1 MPDKVLIIDDDVE
14 TLRLVGLM
22 LERQG
27 YLISAADSGARA
39 IQKAITEHPDIILLD
54 VMMPDMSG
62 IEVAKQLRARPET
75 ADVPIIMFTAKSQ
88 VDDKVEGL
96 EAGADAYLTKPTQPR
111 ELLAQVKALL
121 TRAKKARAAAPGVS
135 APPPRRGY
143 VIGVVSAKGGV
154 GVTTVATNLAV
165 TIRKLTRETVL
176 VADYRPGAGGIG
188 LCLGFTGPNGV
199 RKLLR
204 KDARSINERD
214 IKNEISSHPSGIQVF
229 LAPDRPREAIY
240 FVRVEQYRTIA
251 KLLPHLAKYVILDLG
266 PALPPITQAVIEYCD
281 EFIVVVDPSPESTIQ
296 TKSLLDDLNTLG
308 VGSGRVRVVMVNR
321 LASGLQLTW
330 SQLQEKIGHSI
341 ETVITPAP
349 ELAFRAR
356 QSHIPMVL
364 QQPNGLT
371 AEQYTK
377 LAAAVL
383 ELA

>member
-27 YLISAADSGARA
+27 YLISAADNGARA
-39 IQKAITEHPDIILLD
+39 IQKAITERPDIILLD

-121 TRAKKARAAAPGVS
+121 TRAKKARAASVEAS
-135 APPPRRGY
+135 APTPRRGH
-143 VIGVVSAKGGV
+143 VIGVLSAKGGV

-165 TIRKLTRETVL
+165 TVRKLTGESVL
-176 VADYRPGAGGIG
+176 VADYRPGTGGIS
-188 LCLGFTGPNGV
+188 LCLGFSSSNGV

-204 KDARSINERD
+204 KDAKTIKERD
-214 IKNEISSHPSGIQVF
+214 VKNEITSHSSGIQVF

-240 FVRVEQYRTIA
+240 FVRVEQYRAIA
-251 KLLPHLAKYVILDLG
+251 RMLPQLAKYVILDLG
-266 PALPPITQAVIEYCD
+266 PALPPVTQAVIEYCD
-281 EFIVVVDPSPESTIQ
+281 EFIVVIDPSPDSTTQ
-296 TKSLLDDLNTLG
+296 TKALLDDLNTLG
-308 VGSGRVRVVMVNR
+308 VGPGRVRVVMLNR

-330 SQLQEKIGHSI
+330 TQLQDELGHSI
-341 ETVITPAP
+341 ATVITPAP

-356 QSHIPMVL
+356 QSHVPMVL